1 MCVIYSVHA
10 YMLLLLFDMTEI
22 SPVQLDRA
30 CLLMNA
36 WTVNPI
42 PGGVHRGG
50 PAVEWE
56 DRPGRWVPDYHG
68 TGPFHYLNTGR
79 ALDFGL

>member
-1 MCVIYSVHA
+1 MCVVCSVHA
-10 YMLLLLFDMTEI
+10 YMMELLLDMTEI

-42 PGGVHRGG
+42 PGGCIEGVVLLSGKI
-50 PAVEWE
+50 
-56 DRPGRWVPDYHG
+56 DRADGSQIITVPDH
-68 TGPFHYLNTGR
+68 FII
-79 ALDFGL
+79 